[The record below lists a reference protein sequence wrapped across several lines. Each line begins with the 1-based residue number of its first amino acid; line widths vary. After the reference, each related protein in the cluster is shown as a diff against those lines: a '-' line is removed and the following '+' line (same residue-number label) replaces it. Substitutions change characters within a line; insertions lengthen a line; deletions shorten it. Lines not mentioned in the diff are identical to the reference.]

1 MPDQSTVYVDDSP
14 IHGKG
19 LFARMDIPS
28 GAVIGVVQGVP
39 TDEDGDHVLWT
50 DEDNGLLVQCDMRF
64 INHSET
70 PNAAYYDS
78 LEVMALRDI
87 RAGEEIT
94 HDYGAGWQE
103 LAADGQ

>member
-1 MPDQSTVYVDDSP
+1 MPEETSIYVDDSP

-19 LFARMDIPS
+19 LFARTDIPS
-28 GAVIGVVQGVP
+28 GAVIGIVRGVP
-39 TDEDGDHVLWT
+39 ATEDGEHVLWT
-50 DEDNGLLVQCDMRF
+50 DADRGLLVQCNMRY
-64 INHSET
+64 INHSAT

-94 HDYGAGWQE
+94 HDYGAGWVE
-103 LAADGQ
+103 